1 MQMQQLKR
9 RYLITLIGGAVAW
22 PFAARGQ
29 KTVGMRH
36 VAVLMSAA
44 EKDPEGKAQLAG
56 FVQRLAELGWS
67 EGRNLRLEIRWG
79 AGNLD
84 QIGIFARELVASQPD
99 VILASSTPVTAAL
112 HRETQTI
119 PVVFV
124 VVSDPVGD
132 GFVASLAHP
141 GGNITGFVHS
151 ENGIGAKMLQLLNQI
166 APDVKRVAMLFN
178 PDTAPGGGTYYFRDL
193 ETAARSSQIEP
204 IAARAQSDAEIENV
218 ITSLGAEPGGGLIV
232 QPDPFMFNREKTIA
246 SLAART
252 KVPTIYPWKF
262 AVTTNGGLLS
272 YGPDLEDI
280 FRRGAP
286 YVDQVLRG
294 VKPADLPVQ
303 VPIKFEMAVNART
316 AKALGLAVP
325 LSITLAADEVIE

>member
-1 MQMQQLKR
+1 MKR
-9 RYLITLIGGAVAW
+9 RKLLGLVGGAVAW
-22 PFAARGQ
+22 PLAARGQ
-29 KTVGMRH
+29 KIAEVRH
-36 VAVLMSAA
+36 VGVLLSVD

-56 FVQRLAELGWS
+56 FVQRLAEFGWS
-67 EGRNLRLEIRWG
+67 EGHNLKLEIRWS
-79 AGNLD
+79 AGNVD
-84 QIGIFARELVASQPD
+84 QIRTFARELVASQPD
-99 VILASSTPVTAAL
+99 VILAASTPATAAL

-141 GGNITGFVHS
+141 GGNITGFLHS
-151 ENGIGAKMLQLLNQI
+151 ESGIGAKMLQLLNQI
-166 APDVKRVAMLFN
+166 APGVKRVAILFN

-193 ETAARSSQIEP
+193 DTAAQSSQIEP
-204 IAARAQSDAEIENV
+204 IAARARSDAEIESV
-218 ITSLGAEPGGGLIV
+218 ITSLGAQPGGGLIV
-232 QPDPFMFNREKTIA
+232 LPDPFMFTREETIV

-252 KVPTIYPWKF
+252 NVPAIYPWKF
-262 AVTTNGGLLS
+262 VVTRDGGLLS
-272 YGPDLEDI
+272 YGPDLIDI

-325 LSITLAADEVIE
+325 LSIILGADEVID

>member
-1 MQMQQLKR
+1 MNR
-9 RYLITLIGGAVAW
+9 RSLLRLVVGAVAW
-22 PFAARGQ
+22 PVAARGQ
-29 KTVGMRH
+29 KILDVRH
-36 VAVLMSAA
+36 VAVLMSAD
-44 EKDPEGKAQLAG
+44 EKDPEGKAQLAE
-56 FVQRLAELGWS
+56 FVGRLAELGWS
-67 EGRNLRLEIRWG
+67 EGHNLRLEVRWS
-79 AGNLD
+79 AGNVD

-112 HRETQTI
+112 HRETQAI

-132 GFVASLAHP
+132 GFAASLAHP
-141 GGNITGFVHS
+141 GGNMTGFLHS
-151 ENGIGAKMLQLLNQI
+151 ESGMGAKMLQLLNQI
-166 APDVKRVAMLFN
+166 APDVKRVSILFN
-178 PDTAPGGGTYYFRDL
+178 PDTAPGGGTYYLRDL
-193 ETAARSSQIEP
+193 ETAAQSSQIQP
-204 IAARAQSDAEIENV
+204 TRAHAKSDADIEAV
-218 ITSLGAEPGGGLIV
+218 LTSVGAEPGGGLIV
-232 QPDPFMFNREKTIA
+232 LPDPFMFNREKTIV

-252 KVPTIYPWKF
+252 NVPAIYPWKF
-262 AVTTNGGLLS
+262 VVTRDGGLLS
-272 YGPDLEDI
+272 YGPDLIDI

>member
-1 MQMQQLKR
+1 MKR
-9 RYLITLIGGAVAW
+9 RKLLGLVGGAVAW
-22 PFAARGQ
+22 PLAARGQ
-29 KTVGMRH
+29 KIVAVRH
-36 VAVLMSAA
+36 VGVLLSVD

-67 EGRNLRLEIRWG
+67 EGHNLKLEIRWS

-84 QIGIFARELVASQPD
+84 QIRTFARELVASQPD
-99 VILASSTPVTAAL
+99 VILAASTPVTAAL

-141 GGNITGFVHS
+141 GGNMTGFLHS
-151 ENGIGAKMLQLLNQI
+151 ESGIGAKMLQLLNQI
-166 APDVKRVAMLFN
+166 APGVKRVAMLFN

-193 ETAARSSQIEP
+193 ETAAQSSQIEL
-204 IAARAQSDAEIENV
+204 IAARARSDAEIESV
-218 ITSLGAEPGGGLIV
+218 ITSLGAQPGGGLIV
-232 QPDPFMFNREKTIA
+232 LPDPFMFTREKTIV

-252 KVPTIYPWKF
+252 NVPAIYPWKF
-262 AVTTNGGLLS
+262 VVTRDGGLLS
-272 YGPDLEDI
+272 YGPDLMDI
-280 FRRGAP
+280 VRRGAP

-325 LSITLAADEVIE
+325 LSIILGADEVID